1 MAKMTDE
8 YRRDTKLVRAG
19 LDRSQFQE
27 TSEAMFLNS
36 GYVYDSAED
45 AAAAF
50 AGDLDRYVYS
60 RYGNPTVAMLQKL
73 SGDSM
78 TPRNDNTTHQS
89 TVKK

>member
-36 GYVYDSAED
+36 GYVYDSAEE

-50 AGDLDRYVYS
+50 AGEADRFV
-60 RYGNPTVAMLQKL
+60 
-73 SGDSM
+73 
-78 TPRNDNTTHQS
+78 
-89 TVKK
+89 